1 MKELEEAVHEY
12 EIKDNIDLDKLIM
25 QLTNK
30 DDKIKNL
37 THIKEIY
44 DMSTKTIEKRKKEE
58 I

>member
-1 MKELEEAVHEY
+1 MHEY